1 MRPIK
6 LYPGKSLGRGEGGKG
21 EGWWG
26 RCVWMGWRR
35 VCGVGER
42 EKVGVENVEKVDVE
56 SAGGEGAR

>member
-21 EGWWG
+21 GWWG
-26 RCVWMGWRR
+26 RGVWMGWRR

-42 EKVGVENVEKVDVE
+42 ENVGVENVEKVEVE
-56 SAGGEGAR
+56 SAGGVCKMR